1 MELNINLDETDLDL
15 IGQCLATIASQERY
29 HIREENDD
37 FLDLLEYFFKDSLGS
52 ITEKD
57 LKQKAEVIELHA
69 YQKGNT
75 IAEIQ
80 LLLKKLGC
88 KNQRYYDV
96 IDSAMTEVKGI
107 LKSVK
112 DMYKN

>member
-37 FLDLLEYFFKDSLGS
+37 FLDLLEYSLGS

-69 YQKGNT
+69 YQKVNT